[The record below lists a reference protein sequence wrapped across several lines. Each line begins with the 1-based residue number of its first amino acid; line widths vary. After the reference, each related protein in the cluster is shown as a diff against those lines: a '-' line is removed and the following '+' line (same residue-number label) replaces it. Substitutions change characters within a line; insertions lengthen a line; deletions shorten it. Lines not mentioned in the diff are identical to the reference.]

1 MIEIISY
8 QEVKGNNKDIVNN
21 EFEKLLNEIKNKY
34 NAEILSV
41 DYEEE
46 DGKEGILYIKVGEL
60 KITFNSFLEYVDFC
74 LNYGADLDIV
84 SPSKLKI
91 SSKEFGETVAHIIE
105 FFKRFYEKY
114 NIMFNVHIKE
124 EDNINVEE
132 YKNGIYDE
140 DDIFALQEEGLI
152 KVKAV
157 FEGFGSSEDEVI
169 KKVLLSFGDNIV
181 VNKVI
186 TKPLEKEGNYKNVN
200 FYGLIAVEIFC
211 KPFDIVEMA
220 YKFLPVVISIEDR
233 YIEIDGLELQD
244 IGNDLGGAVFELTH
258 AAVMKNLN

>member
-8 QEVKGNNKDIVNN
+8 QEIKGNNKDIVDM
-21 EFEKLLNEIKNKY
+21 EFEKLTNDIKNKY

-41 DYEEE
+41 DCEEE
-46 DGKEGILYIKVGEL
+46 DEGGLYTKVAEL
-60 KITFNSFLEYVDFC
+60 KIIFNSFLDYIDFC

-91 SSKEFGETVAHIIE
+91 SSKEFGEALAYIIE

-114 NIMFNVHIKE
+114 KIMFNVHIKE
-124 EDNINVEE
+124 EEGMSINIEE

-140 DDIFALQEEGLI
+140 DDIFALEEEGLI

-157 FEGFGSSEDEVI
+157 FEGFGSSEEDVI
-169 KKVLLSFGDNIV
+169 KKILLSLSDNIV
-181 VNKVI
+181 VNRII
-186 TKPLEKEGNYKNVN
+186 TKPLEKEGPYENAE
-200 FYGLIAVEIFC
+200 FYGLIAVELFC

-220 YKFLPVVISIEDR
+220 YKFLPVVISIENKF
-233 YIEIDGLELQD
+233 IEINGLELQD

-258 AAVMKNLN
+258 ATLINSK